1 MLHQLKEHRRAVFQ
15 GYCNS
20 SALAEHSVTSGHE
33 IDWDG
38 ATILDYSD
46 WHYPRLYL
54 ESWHIQ
60 QQDNTLNRES
70 SISPLVYKGLTN
82 IS

>member
-1 MLHQLKEHRRAVFQ
+1 M
-15 GYCNS
+15 
-20 SALAEHSVTSGHE
+20 TSGHE

-46 WHYPRLYL
+46 LYYPRLYL

-60 QQDNTLNRES
+60 QQDDVLNRES
-70 SISPLVYKGLTN
+70 GILPREYRGLLN